1 MRKLVIILVMMMVTL
16 AAFATPKV
24 IRESKWNN
32 ECYTYILMYD
42 EDNLYGGSYYIYRH
56 CFFYGEEQYD
66 KMIGK
71 DILKYWIERENNST
85 GRDLDYDFTDE
96 KTMFS
101 QEENK
106 FVNYVRVTRR

>member
-1 MRKLVIILVMMMVTL
+1 MRKIIMILILTMIALT
-16 AAFATPKV
+16 AFATPKV
-24 IRESKWNN
+24 IRESKWNDEVN
-32 ECYTYILMYD
+32 TYILMYD
-42 EDNLYGGSYYIYRH
+42 EDNLYGGCYYIYRH
-56 CFFYGEEQYD
+56 SNFYGEEEYD

-71 DILKYWIERENNST
+71 DILKYWLERES
-85 GRDLDYDFTDE
+85 DYASNWDFTDE

>member
-1 MRKLVIILVMMMVTL
+1 MRKIIMVLVMAMVALT
-16 AAFATPKV
+16 AFATPKV
-24 IRESKWNN
+24 IRESKWNDEVN
-32 ECYTYILMYD
+32 TYILMYD

-56 CFFYGEEQYD
+56 SDFYGEEQYD
-66 KMIGK
+66 KMIGN
-71 DILKYWIERENNST
+71 DILKYWIARE
-85 GRDLDYDFTDE
+85 GDGAYKWEFTDE

>member
-1 MRKLVIILVMMMVTL
+1 MRKIIMILVMAMVALT
-16 AAFATPKV
+16 AFATPKV
-24 IRESKWNN
+24 IRESKWNDEVN
-32 ECYTYILMYD
+32 TYILMYD
-42 EDNLYGGSYYIYRH
+42 EDNTYGGSYYIYRYSD
-56 CFFYGEEQYD
+56 FYGKEEYD

-71 DILKYWIERENNST
+71 DILTYWLARESEQVRNSW
-85 GRDLDYDFTDE
+85 DFTVE